1 MMRRVVIVAVAAMI
15 AVAVGAVT
23 LVGHRGCVIGVEN
36 TAEAFRAAHEVYG
49 YDGIECDVRVTADGE
64 YVIMHDESTVRLG
77 DSVVVAESTL
87 ERLKALELRQTR
99 RGIAYTGR
107 ICTVAEYLDICVET
121 GMFPII
127 ELKWTPG
134 INNNDMSRFDG
145 LARLVEERGLTDRAV
160 ILTSMRRS
168 LEYVREHHPRL
179 RCQWL
184 CRKSWTEHIGWC
196 REWGIEPSIMW
207 GDYDAETVKR
217 FAAQGQ
223 PVATWTVDNVANAL
237 EAVRMGVATITTN
250 MLWPGAVVGA
260 PR

>member
-1 MMRRVVIVAVAAMI
+1 MKRLVIVAVAAMI
-15 AVAVGAVT
+15 AVAAGAVT

-36 TAEAFRAAHEVYG
+36 TTEAFRAAHEVYG

-64 YVIMHDESTVRLG
+64 YVIMHDESTARLG
-77 DSVVVAESTL
+77 DSLVVAESTL

-99 RGIAYTGR
+99 RGVAYTGR
-107 ICTVAEYLDICVET
+107 ICTVAEYLDICLET

-145 LARLVEERGLTDRAV
+145 LARLVEERGLTDRAI

-207 GDYDAETVKR
+207 GDYDAATVER

-223 PVATWTVDNVANAL
+223 PVATWTIDSVANAL
-237 EAVRMGVATITTN
+237 EAARMGVATITTN
-250 MLWPGAVVGA
+250 MLWSGAVVGA